1 MAVSSPAKFSNP
13 DPNPFCRLSCDIFKH
28 YKLMFDLS
36 YRVEIRPLFLLYA
49 HNGYQRAKQDVYL
62 LIVIYINGL
71 HLLI

>member
-1 MAVSSPAKFSNP
+1 MAGSSPAKFYNP

-36 YRVEIRPLFLLYA
+36 YRVEIRPLFSLYA
-49 HNGYQRAKQDVYL
+49 HNGHQRAKQDVYL